1 LIYSLN
7 VPLRVLA
14 HETASVRPALPE
26 KLIGA

>member
-26 KLIGA
+26 S